1 MFAKALS
8 HLGIRVKTDVFLCE
22 NIWFSFTY
30 FILHIYV
37 KPSQQQNIKC
47 Y

>member
-1 MFAKALS
+1 MCAKTPS
-8 HLGIRVKTDVFLCE
+8 HLGIHVKTDVFLCE

-30 FILHIYV
+30 FILRIYV
-37 KPSQQQNIKC
+37 KPSQQQKIKC